1 MTEEKFK
8 LTPIPKNKRWI
19 FIEFAEQ
26 REKRLKKLI
35 EEDRE
40 WKIVR

>member
-8 LTPIPKNKRWI
+8 ITPIKKEDRWI

-35 EEDRE
+35 EEEINGRKSD
-40 WKIVR
+40 